1 MTSGISAASAVSALD
16 MILFTICKRPTL
28 RGRSLKADTTF
39 GMQTLILVA
48 LCAFAPVT
56 VSAHA
61 QLPGGVAPLEQPGV
75 SPAEI
80 QRMFDAY
87 ALLQAQDQLKIGD
100 ELYPQ
105 FLSRFKAL
113 QDARRKALQERT
125 RIIQDLR
132 RLSSDA
138 QPDEGQIKDRLKAL
152 QELEARSGVEVR
164 KAYDGIDQ
172 VLDVG
177 QQAKFRVFEELM
189 ERRKLELVTRARQ
202 ANRLKGRL

>member
-1 MTSGISAASAVSALD
+1 MKTLIVLALLGLAPAAVSAQ
-16 MILFTICKRPTL
+16 RQPP
-28 RGRSLKADTTF
+28 G
-39 GMQTLILVA
+39 
-48 LCAFAPVT
+48 
-56 VSAHA
+56 SA
-61 QLPGGVAPLEQPGV
+61 APLEQPGV

-138 QPDEGQIKDRLKAL
+138 QLDEGQIKDRLKAL
-152 QELEARSGVEVR
+152 QELETRSGVEVR

-177 QQAKFRVFEELM
+177 QQS
-189 ERRKLELVTRARQ
+189 
-202 ANRLKGRL
+202 

>member
-1 MTSGISAASAVSALD
+1 MHHEDTLRPPRD
-16 MILFTICKRPTL
+16 LFTMKTVVL
-28 RGRSLKADTTF
+28 L
-39 GMQTLILVA
+39 A
-48 LCAFAPVT
+48 LCALVPAAVFAQGQP
-56 VSAHA
+56 
-61 QLPGGVAPLEQPGV
+61 PGGRAPLEQPGV

-87 ALLQAQDQLKIGD
+87 ALLQAQDQLKISD
-100 ELYPQ
+100 EHYPQ

-132 RLSSDA
+132 RLASDA
-138 QPDEGQIKDRLKAL
+138 QPDETQIKDRLKAL

-177 QQAKFRVFEELM
+177 QQAKFRVFEEMM